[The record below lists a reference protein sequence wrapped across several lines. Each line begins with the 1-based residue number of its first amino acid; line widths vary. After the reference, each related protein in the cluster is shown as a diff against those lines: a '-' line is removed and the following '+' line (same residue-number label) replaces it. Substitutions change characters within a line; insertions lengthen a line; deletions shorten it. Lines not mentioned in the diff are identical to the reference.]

1 MTRGSGEG
9 SGMKKIAFAFTIV
22 AVMPVL
28 AASSCDWPCKKGQRC
43 GHACISK
50 LDTCHK

>member
-1 MTRGSGEG
+1 MI
-9 SGMKKIAFAFTIV
+9 KVVFAL
-22 AVMPVL
+22 AMSAMMPVL
-28 AASSCDWPCKKGQRC
+28 MASSCDWPCKKGQRC